1 MIMNHP
7 SVSQR
12 STRYGLPKPESLGIR
27 QATDQSGQRIRTSG
41 GTEPRGVRDKTGEP
55 RRQSP
60 SNFRDENIVRTSL
73 ATAGLS
79 GNAPTRWNHPTTP
92 LQHHCGYDGMPS

>member
-7 SVSQR
+7 SLSQ
-12 STRYGLPKPESLGIR
+12 SPTRHGLPEPESLGIR

-73 ATAGLS
+73 ATAELQ
-79 GNAPTRWNHPTTP
+79 GNAPRRWNNPTTTP
-92 LQHHCGYDGMPS
+92 QHNCGKSDGI